1 MGNDPRKITTL
12 PLLKG
17 LSERTTTALLASG
30 RRSSLTRKGSILSSH
45 DLSQRLYILLNGRM
59 KMLRPGGGGEESLQ
73 QRLMPG
79 DIFCPSAMVSG
90 EGCRS
95 YAESLGA
102 CQLLSWPHREFHRL
116 MEEHEQL
123 RTNLMM
129 LLARHVEEERNKRCL
144 SQCVNVRAKVAS
156 FLLAR
161 ISQNDNDLSATPET
175 IDEIDLRPIS
185 LTAQELGMA
194 RETMSRAFST
204 FEQDGILYC
213 RRGLIRVRDC
223 SRLQMI
229 VDGVDGCC
237 CQRAGL

>member
-1 MGNDPRKITTL
+1 
-12 PLLKG
+12 
-17 LSERTTTALLASG
+17 
-30 RRSSLTRKGSILSSH
+30 
-45 DLSQRLYILLNGRM
+45 
-59 KMLRPGGGGEESLQ
+59 MLRTGSGGEESLQ

-79 DIFCPSAMVSG
+79 DIFCPAAMVSG
-90 EGCRS
+90 QGCGS
-95 YAESLGA
+95 YAVSLES
-102 CQLLSWPHREFHRL
+102 CQLLSWSHRWFNRL
-116 MEEHEQL
+116 MEQDGQL
-123 RTNLMM
+123 RKNLML
-129 LLARHVEEERNKRCL
+129 LLARHVEEERHKRCL
-144 SQCVNVRAKVAS
+144 LQCVNVRAKVAS

-161 ISQNDNDLSATPET
+161 INQNDNDLSAVPET

-229 VDGVDGCC
+229 VDGGDGCC